1 MTGTPDLVIRGGTIA
16 DGLGGELFEAD
27 VAITNGRISEIG
39 KVSAKGKE
47 EIDARGKLVTPGFVD
62 VHTHYDGQVTWSQD
76 ITPSSQNGV
85 TTAIMGNCGVGFAP
99 CRPSDHHRLIQLMEG
114 VEDIPEPVL
123 SAGIPWSWESFP
135 DYMEWLSKRH
145 FDIDIGAQLPHAALR
160 VYVMGERGARRDP
173 STAEDNRAMAALAG
187 DAVRAGALGFSTSR
201 TLNHRTST
209 GDFTP
214 TLKAGEDELT
224 AIAGAMHKVGRSVL
238 QFVLDLSTLDEDL
251 PMMLRVAA
259 NTQIPVSFSITQN
272 DKAPQRWRQTLD
284 MIRDASA
291 RGLSITAQIAA
302 RPVGLMLG
310 LELSRNP
317 FQTHPSYQAIAHLPL
332 KPSGWR
338 GCISP
343 RCAPRSSARHATATD
358 DPLFFRPNY
367 DKMYLLGNPPDYE
380 QPPENTLGAQ
390 ARRHGQQPEAL
401 AYDAML
407 TDDGRGMLYVP
418 FLNYSD
424 GNLDAT
430 REMLRDP
437 NSVPGLSDGG
447 AHCGIICDASFPT
460 YLLTHWTRD
469 RSRGEKLSIPFV
481 VAAQSRKTALSV
493 GLHDRGVIA
502 PGYKADINVID
513 YDKLHLHPP
522 KVHYDLPVGGRRL
535 LQRGRRLRRH
545 HRLRRGDAARRHR
558 HGIASG
564 QIGARRAGQQVPVRR
579 GGGLKPGDSTKPVSF
594 PRRQERHERLR
605 YASGKFGL
613 RNRLPHQP
621 CPFRVGP
628 QQQQAGHS

>member
-1 MTGTPDLVIRGGTIA
+1 MTANPDIVIRGGTIA
-16 DGLGGELFEAD
+16 DGRGGDLYEAD
-27 VAITNGRISEIG
+27 VAIEDGRISEVG
-39 KVSAKGKE
+39 KVSGKGKE
-47 EIDARGKLVTPGFVD
+47 EIDARGKLVAPGFVD
-62 VHTHYDGQVTWSQD
+62 VHTHYDGQVTWAED

-99 CRPSDHHRLIQLMEG
+99 CKPDDHLRLIQLMEG

-135 DYMEWLSKRH
+135 DYMEWLSKRN

-173 STAEDNRAMAALAG
+173 STTEDNKAMAALARE
-187 DAVRAGALGFSTSR
+187 AVRSGALGFSTSR

-209 GDFTP
+209 GDYTP

-224 AIAGAMHKVGRSVL
+224 AIAGAMQAEGRSVL
-238 QFVLDLSTLDEDL
+238 QFVLDLSTIHEDL
-251 PMMLRVAA
+251 PMMLRVAE
-259 NTQIPVSFSITQN
+259 NTKCPVSFSITQN
-272 DKAPQRWRQTLD
+272 DKAPQRWRQTLAE
-284 MIRDASA
+284 INEAAA
-291 RGLSITAQIAA
+291 RGLSVTAQIAA

-317 FQTHPSYQAIAHLPL
+317 FQTHPSYRAIANLPL
-332 KPSGWR
+332 AER
-338 GCISP
+338 V
-343 RCAPRSSARHATATD
+343 ARLRQPDVRAAILNENATATD

-380 QPPENTLGAQ
+380 QPPENTLGAR
-390 ARRHGQQPEAL
+390 ARREGRRPEEL

-418 FLNYSD
+418 FLNYSE

-437 NSVPGLSDGG
+437 RSVPGLSDGG

-469 RSRGEKLSIPFV
+469 RSRGEKLSVPFV
-481 VAAQSRKTALSV
+481 VAVQSRKTALSV
-493 GLHDRGVIA
+493 GLYDRGLIA
-502 PGYKADINVID
+502 AGYKADVNVID
-513 YDKLHLHPP
+513 YDRLHLHPP

-535 LQRGRRLRRH
+535 LQQVDGY
-545 HRLRRGDAARRHR
+545 DAT
-558 HGIASG
+558 IVSG
-564 QIGARRAGQQVPVRR
+564 VVTRR
-579 GGGLKPGDSTKPVSF
+579 GGYATGARPGKLVRGAQGSVEF
-594 PRRQERHERLR
+594 GAA
-605 YASGKFGL
+605 AS
-613 RNRLPHQP
+613 
-621 CPFRVGP
+621 
-628 QQQQAGHS
+628 

>member
-1 MTGTPDLVIRGGTIA
+1 MTANPDIVIRGGTVA
-16 DGLGGELFEAD
+16 DGRGGDLYVAD
-27 VAITNGRISEIG
+27 VAITDGRISEVG
-39 KVSAKGKE
+39 KVTGKGKE
-47 EIDARGKLVTPGFVD
+47 EIDAKGKLVAPGFVD
-62 VHTHYDGQVTWSQD
+62 VHTHYDGQVTWAED

-99 CRPSDHHRLIQLMEG
+99 CKPADHLRLIQLMEG

-135 DYMEWLSKRH
+135 DYMEWLSKRN

-173 STAEDNRAMAALAG
+173 STPEDNKAMAALARE
-187 DAVRAGALGFSTSR
+187 AVRSGALGFSTSR

-224 AIAGAMHKVGRSVL
+224 AIAGAMQAEGRSVL
-238 QFVLDLSTLDEDL
+238 QFVLDLSTIHEDL
-251 PMMLRVAA
+251 PMMLRVAE
-259 NTQIPVSFSITQN
+259 NTKCPVSFSITQN
-272 DKAPQRWRQTLD
+272 DKAPQRWRQTLAE
-284 MIRDASA
+284 INEAAA
-291 RGLSITAQIAA
+291 RGLSVTAQIAA

-317 FQTHPSYQAIAHLPL
+317 FQTHPSYRAIANLPL
-332 KPSGWR
+332 AER
-338 GCISP
+338 V
-343 RCAPRSSARHATATD
+343 ARLHQPEVRAAILSENATATD

-367 DKMYLLGNPPDYE
+367 DKMYLLGDPPDYE
-380 QPPENTLGAQ
+380 QPPENTLGAR
-390 ARRHGQQPEAL
+390 ARREGRRPEEL

-418 FLNYSD
+418 FLNYAD

-437 NSVPGLSDGG
+437 RSVPGLSDGG

-481 VAAQSRKTALSV
+481 VAVQSRKTALSV
-493 GLHDRGVIA
+493 GLTDRGLIA
-502 PGYKADINVID
+502 AGYKADVNVID
-513 YDKLHLHPP
+513 YDRLHLHPP

-535 LQRGRRLRRH
+535 LQQVDGY
-545 HRLRRGDAARRHR
+545 DATIVS
-558 HGIASG
+558 GI
-564 QIGARRAGQQVPVRR
+564 VTRR
-579 GGGLKPGDSTKPVSF
+579 GGHATGARPGRLVRGAQGSRSLR
-594 PRRQERHERLR
+594 PRRFEGT
-605 YASGKFGL
+605 AS
-613 RNRLPHQP
+613 
-621 CPFRVGP
+621 
-628 QQQQAGHS
+628 

>member
-1 MTGTPDLVIRGGTIA
+1 MSSHPDLVIRGGNIA
-16 DGLGGELFEAD
+16 DGLGGEIFEAD
-27 VAITNGRISEIG
+27 VAITDGRITEVG
-39 KVSAKGKE
+39 KVPGRGKE

-99 CRPSDHHRLIQLMEG
+99 CKPADHRRLIELMEG

-123 SAGIPWSWESFP
+123 SAGIPWAWESFP
-135 DYMEWLSKRH
+135 DYMGWLSKRS
-145 FDIDIGAQLPHAALR
+145 FDMDIGAQLPHAALR

-173 STAEDNRAMAALAG
+173 STAADNQAMAALAG

-209 GDFTP
+209 GDYTP

-224 AIAGAMHKVGRSVL
+224 AIAGAMHQVGRSVF
-238 QFVLDLSTLDEDL
+238 QFVLDLSTIHEDL
-251 PMMLRVAA
+251 PMMLRVAE
-259 NTQIPVSFSITQN
+259 NTGIPVSFSITQN
-272 DKAPQRWRQTLD
+272 DKAPRRWRQTLD
-284 MIRDASA
+284 TIAEASA

-302 RPVGLMLG
+302 RPVGLLLG

-317 FQTHPSYQAIAHLPL
+317 FQTHPSYRAIAHLPPAERL
-332 KPSGWR
+332 ARLHQPEVRTAILSE
-338 GCISP
+338 
-343 RCAPRSSARHATATD
+343 APTATD

-390 ARRHGQQPEAL
+390 ARRQGRQAEEL
-401 AYDAML
+401 AYEAML
-407 TDDGRGMLYVP
+407 SDQGRGMLYVP
-418 FLNYSD
+418 FLNYAD

-430 REMLRDP
+430 REMLSDP

-469 RSRGEKLSIPFV
+469 RTRGEKLSIPFV

-493 GLHDRGVIA
+493 GLTDRGLIA
-502 PGYKADINVID
+502 PGYKGDINVID
-513 YDKLHLHPP
+513 YDRLHLHPP

-535 LQRGRRLRRH
+535 LQQVDGYDATIVSGVVTQRG
-545 HRLRRGDAARRHR
+545 GTAT
-558 HGIASG
+558 
-564 QIGARRAGQQVPVRR
+564 GARPGRLVR
-579 GGGLKPGDSTKPVSF
+579 GAQGNL
-594 PRRQERHERLR
+594 Q
-605 YASGKFGL
+605 
-613 RNRLPHQP
+613 
-621 CPFRVGP
+621 
-628 QQQQAGHS
+628 

>member
-1 MTGTPDLVIRGGTIA
+1 MSNPDLVIRGGTVA
-16 DGLGGELFEAD
+16 DGSGGELFEAD
-27 VAITNGRISEIG
+27 VAITDGKIGAVG
-39 KVSAKGKE
+39 KVAGAGRE

-99 CRPSDHHRLIQLMEG
+99 CKPDDHTRLIQLMEG

-123 SAGIPWSWESFP
+123 SAGIPWAWESFP
-135 DYMEWLSKRH
+135 DYMDWLSRRD
-145 FDIDIGAQLPHAALR
+145 FDIDVGAQLPHAALR

-173 STAEDNRAMAALAG
+173 STAEDNAAMARLAG
-187 DAVRAGALGFSTSR
+187 EAVRSGALGFSTSR

-224 AIAGAMHKVGRSVL
+224 AIAGAMHRQGRSVL
-238 QFVLDLSTLDEDL
+238 QFVLDLSTIHEDL
-251 PMMLRVAA
+251 PMMLRVADS
-259 NTQIPVSFSITQN
+259 TKCPISFSITQN

-284 MIRDASA
+284 EINAAAR

-302 RPVGLMLG
+302 RPVGLLLG

-317 FQTHPSYQAIAHLPL
+317 FQTHPSYRAIAHLPL
-332 KPSGWR
+332 QER
-338 GCISP
+338 L
-343 RCAPRSSARHATATD
+343 ARLRQPDVRKAILSETATATD
-358 DPLFFRPNY
+358 DPLFFSPNY
-367 DKMYLLGNPPDYE
+367 DKMFLLGNPPDYE
-380 QPPENTLGAQ
+380 QPPENALGAQ
-390 ARRHGQQPEAL
+390 ARRQGRQPEEL

-407 TDDGRGMLYVP
+407 SDEGRGMLYVP

-430 REMLRDP
+430 REMLLDP
-437 NSVPGLSDGG
+437 QSVPGLSDGG

-469 RSRGEKLSIPFV
+469 RKRGEKLTIPFV

-493 GLHDRGVIA
+493 GLTDRGLIA
-502 PGYKADINVID
+502 PGYKADVNVID
-513 YDKLHLHPP
+513 YDRLHLHPP

-535 LQRGRRLRRH
+535 LQDVDGYEATIVSGVVTRRH
-545 HRLRRGDAARRHR
+545 GAATGKRPGKLIRGAQRM
-558 HGIASG
+558 
-564 QIGARRAGQQVPVRR
+564 
-579 GGGLKPGDSTKPVSF
+579 
-594 PRRQERHERLR
+594 
-605 YASGKFGL
+605 
-613 RNRLPHQP
+613 N
-621 CPFRVGP
+621 
-628 QQQQAGHS
+628 

>member
-1 MTGTPDLVIRGGTIA
+1 MTANPDIVIHGGTIA
-16 DGLGGELFEAD
+16 DGRGGDLYEAD
-27 VAITNGRISEIG
+27 VAIKDGRISEVG

-47 EIDARGKLVTPGFVD
+47 EIDAKGKLVAPGFVD
-62 VHTHYDGQVTWSQD
+62 VHTHYDGQVTWAED

-99 CRPSDHHRLIQLMEG
+99 CKPADHVRLIQLMEG

-123 SAGIPWSWESFP
+123 SAGIPWAWESFP
-135 DYMEWLSKRH
+135 DYMEWLSKRN
-145 FDIDIGAQLPHAALR
+145 FDIDVGAQLPHAALR

-173 STAEDNRAMAALAG
+173 STPEDNTAMAALARE
-187 DAVRAGALGFSTSR
+187 AVRSGALGFSTSR

-209 GDFTP
+209 GDYTP

-224 AIAGAMHKVGRSVL
+224 AIAGAMRAEGSSVL
-238 QFVLDLSTLDEDL
+238 QFVLDLSTMHEDL
-251 PMMLRVAA
+251 PMMLRVAE
-259 NTQIPVSFSITQN
+259 NTKCPVSFSITQN
-272 DKAPQRWRQTLD
+272 DKAPQRWRQTLAE
-284 MIRDASA
+284 INEAAA
-291 RGLSITAQIAA
+291 RGLSVTAQIAA

-317 FQTHPSYQAIAHLPL
+317 FQTHPSYRAIAHLPL
-332 KPSGWR
+332 TER
-338 GCISP
+338 V
-343 RCAPRSSARHATATD
+343 ARLRQPGVRAAILSENATATD

-380 QPPENTLGAQ
+380 QPPENTLGAR
-390 ARRHGQQPEAL
+390 ARREGKQAEEL

-418 FLNYSD
+418 FLNYAD

-437 NSVPGLSDGG
+437 RSVPGLSDGG

-481 VAAQSRKTALSV
+481 VAVQSRKTALSV
-493 GLHDRGVIA
+493 GLYDRGLIA
-502 PGYKADINVID
+502 AGYKADINVID

-535 LQRGRRLRRH
+535 LQQVDGY
-545 HRLRRGDAARRHR
+545 DAT
-558 HGIASG
+558 IVSG
-564 QIGARRAGQQVPVRR
+564 VVTRR
-579 GGGLKPGDSTKPVSF
+579 GGHATGARPGRMVRGAQGSVEF
-594 PRRQERHERLR
+594 RAA
-605 YASGKFGL
+605 AS
-613 RNRLPHQP
+613 
-621 CPFRVGP
+621 
-628 QQQQAGHS
+628 

>member
-1 MTGTPDLVIRGGTIA
+1 MNTPDLVIRGGTVA
-16 DGLGGELFEAD
+16 DGSGGALFEAD
-27 VAITNGRISEIG
+27 VAVNGGKISEVG
-39 KVSAKGKE
+39 KVAGTGRE

-99 CRPSDHHRLIQLMEG
+99 CKPDDHTRLIQLMEG

-123 SAGIPWSWESFP
+123 SAGIPWAWESFP
-135 DYMEWLSKRH
+135 DYMDWLSRRD
-145 FDIDIGAQLPHAALR
+145 FDIDVGAQLPHAALR

-173 STAEDNRAMAALAG
+173 STAEDNAAMARLAG
-187 DAVRAGALGFSTSR
+187 EAVRSGALGFSTSR

-224 AIAGAMHKVGRSVL
+224 AIAGAMHRQGRSVL
-238 QFVLDLSTLDEDL
+238 QFVLDLSTLHEDL
-251 PMMLRVAA
+251 PMMLRVADS
-259 NTQIPVSFSITQN
+259 TKCPISFSITQN

-284 MIRDASA
+284 EINAAAR

-302 RPVGLMLG
+302 RPVGLLLG

-317 FQTHPSYQAIAHLPL
+317 FQTHPSYRAIAHLPL
-332 KPSGWR
+332 QER
-338 GCISP
+338 L
-343 RCAPRSSARHATATD
+343 ARLHQPDVRKAILSETATATD
-358 DPLFFRPNY
+358 DPLFFRPDY
-367 DKMYLLGNPPDYE
+367 DKMFLLGDPPDYE
-380 QPPENTLGAQ
+380 QPPENALGPQ
-390 ARRHGQQPEAL
+390 ARRQGRRPEEL

-407 TDDGRGMLYVP
+407 SDEGRGMLYVP

-430 REMLRDP
+430 REMLLDP
-437 NSVPGLSDGG
+437 QSVPGLSDGG

-469 RSRGEKLSIPFV
+469 RRRGEKLTIPFV

-493 GLHDRGVIA
+493 GLADRGLIA
-502 PGYKADINVID
+502 PGYKADVNVID
-513 YDKLHLHPP
+513 YDRLHLHPP

-535 LQRGRRLRRH
+535 LQDVDGYDATIVSGVVTRRH
-545 HRLRRGDAARRHR
+545 GEATE
-558 HGIASG
+558 
-564 QIGARRAGQQVPVRR
+564 RRAGKLIR
-579 GGGLKPGDSTKPVSF
+579 GAQGLMS
-594 PRRQERHERLR
+594 
-605 YASGKFGL
+605 
-613 RNRLPHQP
+613 
-621 CPFRVGP
+621 
-628 QQQQAGHS
+628 

>member
-1 MTGTPDLVIRGGTIA
+1 MNAMAFNPETANPDLVIRGGTVA
-16 DGLGGELFEAD
+16 DGRGGDLFEAD
-27 VAITNGRISEIG
+27 VAIKDGRIAEIG
-39 KVSAKGKE
+39 KVLGKGTE

-99 CRPSDHHRLIQLMEG
+99 CRPDDHFRLIQLMEG

-135 DYMEWLSKRH
+135 DYMDWLSKRN

-173 STAEDNRAMAALAG
+173 STQEDNKAMAALARE
-187 DAVRAGALGFSTSR
+187 AVRSGALGFSTSR

-224 AIAGAMHKVGRSVL
+224 AIAEAMHGQGRSVL
-238 QFVLDLSTLDEDL
+238 QFVLDLSSLDEDL
-251 PMMLRVAA
+251 PMMLRVAE
-259 NTQIPVSFSITQN
+259 NTRCPITFSITQN
-272 DKAPQRWRQTLD
+272 DKAPRRWRQTLD
-284 MIRDASA
+284 EINAAAA

-302 RPVGLMLG
+302 RPVGLLLG

-317 FQTHPSYQAIAHLPL
+317 FQTHPSYRAIAKLPL
-332 KPSGWR
+332 EERLKRLHQPDLRAAILSESPS
-338 GCISP
+338 S
-343 RCAPRSSARHATATD
+343 TD

-367 DKMYLLGNPPDYE
+367 EKMYLLGDPPDYE
-380 QPPENTLGAQ
+380 QPAENALGPQ
-390 ARRHGQQPEAL
+390 ARRQGGKPEEL

-407 TDDGRGMLYVP
+407 SDEGRGMLYVP
-418 FLNYSD
+418 FVNYSD

-430 REMLRDP
+430 REMLQDP
-437 NSVPGLSDGG
+437 RSVPGLSDGG

-469 RSRGEKLSIPFV
+469 RKRGEKLSIPFV

-493 GLHDRGVIA
+493 GLTDRGLLA
-502 PGYKADINVID
+502 PGYKADVNVID
-513 YDKLHLHPP
+513 YDRLHLHPP

-535 LQRGRRLRRH
+535 LQQVDGYDVTIVSGVVTQRG
-545 HRLRRGDAARRHR
+545 GKAT
-558 HGIASG
+558 
-564 QIGARRAGQQVPVRR
+564 GARPGRLVR
-579 GGGLKPGDSTKPVSF
+579 GAQGSLQSI
-594 PRRQERHERLR
+594 EAA
-605 YASGKFGL
+605 AS
-613 RNRLPHQP
+613 
-621 CPFRVGP
+621 
-628 QQQQAGHS
+628 